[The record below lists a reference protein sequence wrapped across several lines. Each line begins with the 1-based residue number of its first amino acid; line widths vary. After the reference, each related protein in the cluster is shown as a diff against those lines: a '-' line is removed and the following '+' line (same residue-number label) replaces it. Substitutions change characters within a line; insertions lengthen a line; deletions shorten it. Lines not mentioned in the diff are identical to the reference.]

1 VYIVFKEKNL
11 FANYW
16 NKLFLGYSLR
26 NIIFFLMYPDLL
38 HDFCGNIFA
47 GIFLREYFC
56 AILKREYFGKNI
68 LEGIF
73 WQEYFRRS
81 ILAGIFW
88 WQLFG
93 KNIFKNDLNWMCLIF
108 VFSSA
113 KEIIWKLFTKDS
125 TKIYNQTWQRR
136 TKALH
141 V

>member
-1 VYIVFKEKNL
+1 
-11 FANYW
+11 
-16 NKLFLGYSLR
+16 
-26 NIIFFLMYPDLL
+26 MYPDLL

-47 GIFLREYFC
+47 PYLSWN
-56 AILKREYFGKNI
+56 ILVGRFSKNI
-68 LEGIF
+68 LQGIF

-81 ILAGIFW
+81 ILAGLFW
-88 WQLFG
+88 WQFFG
-93 KNIFKNDLNWMCLIF
+93 GNIFKNDLMWMSLIF

-113 KEIIWKLFTKDS
+113 KEIALKLFTKDS